1 MAQLSATLNTQQP
14 STLPSNTVQNLKND
28 GHCMEITT
36 RGDKKTIDPP
46 NLCSVE
52 KVIRDDDTVVEVSG
66 ELEDKTV
73 KHVEVPQKVT
83 PCLDHH
89 LLSHKG

>member
-1 MAQLSATLNTQQP
+1 MT
-14 STLPSNTVQNLKND
+14 
-28 GHCMEITT
+28 ITT
-36 RGDKKTIDPP
+36 RSGKQTIDPHM
-46 NLCSVE
+46 LSGVE
-52 KVIRDDDTVVEVSG
+52 KVIRDDDTMVEVSG

-73 KHVEVPQKVT
+73 KDFEVPQKVT